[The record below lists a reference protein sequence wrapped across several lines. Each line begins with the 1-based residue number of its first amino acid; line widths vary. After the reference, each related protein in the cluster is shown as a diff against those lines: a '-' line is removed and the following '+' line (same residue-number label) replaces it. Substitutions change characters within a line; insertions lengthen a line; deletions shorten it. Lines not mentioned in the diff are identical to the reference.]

1 MDGKIKAG
9 TFLLILFIALFA
21 GCLQGEKEAPKT
33 EPKPVKEVIG
43 IEDVSLDLD
52 HVHVLAIS
60 PEGEVFM
67 GLHDGIAVSYDS
79 GKTWRGVKVSE
90 EELEDFMAVAVD
102 PKSPNLIYAGGHG
115 HGVWKS
121 DDYGKTWKLQAEG
134 LPSEP
139 DVHALAVAP
148 SNPQVIY
155 AMISGDAMY
164 KSTNSGVNWT
174 RVPVSLDTYAITSLA
189 VDSENP
195 NKLYIGGTAT
205 GVLISEDGGSIWQK
219 TEIENLNVVA
229 LVMDSKGVL
238 YAGTKGGIY
247 SSDDQGASWKML
259 KEFQVEAFNLNY
271 EVPSKMFVATKE
283 GSVYM
288 SADGGSTWSEVFRPK
303 EDAGHHHAPGKEEEE
318 LILIEGP
325 AKSYRPLAWADMG
338 LKIEG
343 NVTDPTRALDG
354 VFDDTTTYTTVRTQG
369 CDSNY
374 AAVYEWQIKK
384 SREPP
389 VLYYHWEF
397 AQDVDRGS
405 IGAYDYTINDW
416 EELYAIIDFS
426 PMKKRSLRIPEKYV
440 SVNGDV
446 KLYFEVVT
454 PCSVGVLQLYDVYLS
469 VPE

>member
-1 MDGKIKAG
+1 MDRKLKAG
-9 TFLLILFIALFA
+9 TFLLILFISLFA
-21 GCLQGEKEAPKT
+21 GCLQGEKEAPKA

-43 IEDVSLDLD
+43 IEAVSLDLG
-52 HVHVLAIS
+52 HAHVLAIS

-79 GKTWRGVKVSE
+79 GKTWREVKVSE
-90 EELEDFMAVAVD
+90 EELKDFMAVAVD

-115 HGVWKS
+115 HGVWRS

-139 DVHALAVAP
+139 DIHALAVAP
-148 SNPQVIY
+148 SSPRVIY

-164 KSTNSGVNWT
+164 KSTSSGVTWT

-189 VDSENP
+189 VDYENP

-205 GVLISEDGGSIWQK
+205 GVLISEDGGVTWQK
-219 TEIENLNVVA
+219 TEIENLDVA
-229 LVMDSKGVL
+229 SLVMDSEGVL
-238 YAGTKGGIY
+238 YAGTKGGVY
-247 SSDDQGASWKML
+247 SSEDRGASWKML

-271 EVPSKMFVATKE
+271 AVPGNMFVATKD

-288 SADGGSTWSEVFRPK
+288 SADGGSTWSEVFRPT
-303 EDAGHHHAPGKEEEE
+303 EEVGHYPAPGKGEEEG

-325 AKSYRPLAWADMG
+325 AEMYRPLAWGDMG

-343 NVTDPTRALDG
+343 NVTDSESALDG
-354 VFDDTTTYTTVRTQG
+354 AFDDTTTYTTVRTQG

-384 SREPP
+384 GQEQP
-389 VLYYHWEF
+389 VLYYHW
-397 AQDVDRGS
+397 
-405 IGAYDYTINDW
+405 
-416 EELYAIIDFS
+416 
-426 PMKKRSLRIPEKYV
+426 
-440 SVNGDV
+440 
-446 KLYFEVVT
+446 
-454 PCSVGVLQLYDVYLS
+454 
-469 VPE
+469 